1 MIQTS
6 AKFFRVDTI
15 QTVEEFNDVNTHFT
29 LYYSSDI
36 IDLQNLAKANA
47 TLDGMDKVFG
57 EPSDIK
63 KYILINDLQHF
74 SMNVN
79 NFVSLF

>member
-1 MIQTS
+1 MFLLLLLSQLVYETCSGMIQTS
-6 AKFFRVDTI
+6 ATFFRVDTI

-57 EPSDIK
+57 EPSDIT
-63 KYILINDLQHF
+63 KYI
-74 SMNVN
+74 
-79 NFVSLF
+79 